1 MLDGITSIVLASTFG
16 FGMVLAAVAVFCWQ
30 GSIYLIAM
38 LLQNS
43 INTNMITELTVVG
56 GILILA
62 SGLGLLNIKKIKV
75 LNLLPSLI
83 VPIVVVGVL
92 SMF

>member
-1 MLDGITSIVLASTFG
+1 
-16 FGMVLAAVAVFCWQ
+16 
-30 GSIYLIAM
+30 
-38 LLQNS
+38 
-43 INTNMITELTVVG
+43 VVG

-83 VPIVVVGVL
+83 VPIVVVGVMAL
-92 SMF
+92 F